1 MKKRFISILSGACVL
16 LGCISQTSATEMVT
30 SNGNLLP
37 EDYAVQDGIVPR
49 GFTRSYEVFLTRG
62 DIVTVVE
69 DPNWDIWNDTSVSV
83 KFYSS
88 KGPSQCYVAVYYKED
103 SADEWTFADAEIL
116 LIGETMSCDIPADY
130 SFKVEAISQGGNN
143 GNVTFE
149 VSLS

>member
-1 MKKRFISILSGACVL
+1 MKKRFLSLCTIVFLLAGGIL
-16 LGCISQTSATEMVT
+16 QTSATEMICDNGVFLPANNNEYFNVFLKYGVT
-30 SNGNLLP
+30 S
-37 EDYAVQDGIVPR
+37 EIITA
-49 GFTRSYEVFLTRG
+49 
-62 DIVTVVE
+62 
-69 DPNWDIWNDTSVSV
+69 PNWDIRNDTSVSV

-103 SADEWTFADAEIL
+103 SADEWTFADAELL